1 MPFLTLTVHR
11 ILEDLATKI
20 NQEKERSINMGRKR
34 ESKGS
39 AVIISGDINI
49 HRKLKRDSIEK
60 LFRTIGI
67 LT

>member
-1 MPFLTLTVHR
+1 MPFLTLIVLR
-11 ILEDLATKI
+11 ILEDLAAKI

-49 HRKLKRDSIEK
+49 HRKLKRD
-60 LFRTIGI
+60 
-67 LT
+67 